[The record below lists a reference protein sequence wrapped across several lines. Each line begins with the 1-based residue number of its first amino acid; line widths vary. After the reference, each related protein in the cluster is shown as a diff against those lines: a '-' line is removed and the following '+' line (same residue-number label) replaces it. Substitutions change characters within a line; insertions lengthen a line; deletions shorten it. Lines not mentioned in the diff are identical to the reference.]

1 MLFAYMLL
9 TSGFLHFI
17 IFQLAV
23 YNKQTL
29 PLQQKMTAK
38 GNFENGMQIVIEMVA
53 LFGPILIMGLGYL
66 LMGLTYTYIMMCV
79 IGLAF
84 IVTHPLWIRNIYN
97 RMMMRRYE
105 NMEGFHATRQ

>member
-1 MLFAYMLL
+1 
-9 TSGFLHFI
+9 
-17 IFQLAV
+17 
-23 YNKQTL
+23 
-29 PLQQKMTAK
+29 MTAK

>member
-1 MLFAYMLL
+1 M
-9 TSGFLHFI
+9 

-29 PLQQKMTAK
+29 PLQQKVTAK

-53 LFGPILIMGLGYL
+53 LFGPGVIAAIGFVTIGETGTFIFMTVLGL
-66 LMGLTYTYIMMCV
+66 C
-79 IGLAF
+79 F

-97 RMMMRRYE
+97 RMMKRRYE
-105 NMEGFHATRQ
+105 NLEGFHATAQ